1 MSSWNIGK
9 AERFVKAVLP
19 KTSAGSRARVLASAA
34 NARLGGECRW
44 LHEARFWI
52 HAQEATQL
60 RVKFPAAIEV
70 MSAWTDRRLRFV
82 LNSAAQEFV
91 LPLEASPEPR
101 LVELRWRYTENT
113 DRMDTPSLAA
123 VQLDEIPL
131 PAHLRIVWVPPGMFA
146 AKANTK
152 PAPTLLPRLVH
163 EAESNMRIAASLAQ
177 EPAQSADIT
186 KLVSARQQN
195 SYLCIR
201 QAEYTLSILKNER
214 PDFDQTN
221 WLERLRALKRKNSE
235 LTKQR
240 EHDELPKTTVPA
252 GRLLYSAE
260 PSEERVP
267 TGIPMILTPNL
278 SSLPLQSD
286 QTRSFSARR
295 TRSEL
300 FLLVAIFLLVSSFFR
315 HGRSMVRLTA
325 PEVTI
330 ALAATAI
337 GFYGPS
343 LIGIIL
349 ISAMVIVRS
358 LWIAAALKNRF
369 ARSASE
375 VKESK
380 PPSNRQQPPAPAS

>member
-1 MSSWNIGK
+1 M
-9 AERFVKAVLP
+9 
-19 KTSAGSRARVLASAA
+19 
-34 NARLGGECRW
+34 
-44 LHEARFWI
+44 
-52 HAQEATQL
+52 
-60 RVKFPAAIEV
+60 
-70 MSAWTDRRLRFV
+70 
-82 LNSAAQEFV
+82 
-91 LPLEASPEPR
+91 PLEASPEPR
-101 LVELRWRYTENT
+101 LVELRWQYTENA

-123 VQLDEIPL
+123 VQLDEILL
-131 PAHLRIVWVPPGMFA
+131 PARIRIVWVPPGMFA
-146 AKANTK
+146 AKANTV
-152 PAPTLLPRLVH
+152 PAPTLVPRLLH
-163 EAESNMRIAASLAQ
+163 EAESHMQIAASLAH

-195 SYLCIR
+195 SYLCMR
-201 QAEYTLSILKNER
+201 QAEYALSILKNQR

-240 EHDELPKTTVPA
+240 EHDGLPKIAAPA
-252 GRLLYSAE
+252 GRLLSSAE
-260 PSEERVP
+260 PSEDRVT

-278 SSLPLQSD
+278 PSLPLQSE
-286 QTRSFSARR
+286 QTRSYSAQR

-300 FLLVAIFLLVSSFFR
+300 FLLVAIFLFVSSYFR

-325 PEVTI
+325 PEITI

-380 PPSNRQQPPAPAS
+380 PPSNLQQPPAPAS